1 MRQRPAPGSS
11 VSSVLGISAFYHD
24 AAAAVVRD
32 GEIVAAAQEERFSR
46 RKHDPSFPRDAAE
59 YCLREADL
67 RVDDL
72 SAVAFYEKP
81 WIKFERILMT
91 SLAAAPRGVRPF
103 LRAMPLWLKQKL
115 WTHRVIREELG
126 WEGEIVFP
134 EHHESHAAS
143 AFAPSPFRRSAFLTL
158 DGVGEWATGSWGRA
172 RRKAPGS
179 GVEIRREL
187 RFPHSLGLLYSAF
200 TAYLGFRVNSGEY
213 KMMGL
218 APYGDPVYRDRI
230 LKEVV
235 DLRLDGS
242 LRLELDFFRYHRGLR
257 MTSRRF
263 HELFGGPPREPGG
276 EITPRH
282 MDLARSIQAVTEE
295 AVLRMARHVREETG
309 EENLCMAGGV
319 ALNSV
324 ANGELARSDLYD
336 RVWIQPAA
344 GDAGGAVGAAFVGW
358 RRLAGGEEP
367 PHLRRD
373 RGGDGQ
379 RASLLGPA
387 FAPDRIAGW
396 LEREGIPHDRRGG
409 EGAVQVAAD
418 HLAAGRVVGWF
429 SGRMEYGP
437 RALGSRSILA
447 DPRDPEMQSVLNR
460 KIKGRESF
468 RPFAPSCLVEDAAE
482 WFEAEEACPY
492 MLRVVPVREER
503 LRPPTPEEEGAE
515 GLERLRVTL
524 SEIPAVTHV
533 DGTSRIQTVDRR
545 DHPRF
550 HALLRAFRE
559 RTGCGM
565 VVNTSFNRSGE
576 PIVCTPEDAYRCFMG
591 TGMDV
596 LVLEDCVLRKGEQP
610 ESPEETAVEG
620 PDRGTGPGEA
630 AWG

>member
-1 MRQRPAPGSS
+1 MTT
-11 VSSVLGISAFYHD
+11 VLGISAFYHD

-46 RKHDPSFPRDAAE
+46 RKHDPSFPRSAAE
-59 YCLREADL
+59 YCLREADV

-91 SLAAAPRGVRPF
+91 FLASAPRGLRAF

-115 WTHRVIREELG
+115 WIHRVIRDELG
-126 WEGEIVFP
+126 WEGDIVFP

-143 AFAPSPFRRSAFLTL
+143 AFAPSPFRRAAFLTL

-172 RRKAPGS
+172 ERRMPGS
-179 GVEIRREL
+179 GVAIRREL

-218 APYGDPVYRDRI
+218 APYGDPSYRDRI
-230 LKEVV
+230 LEEVV
-235 DLRLDGS
+235 DLRPDGS

-257 MTSRRF
+257 MTSGRF
-263 HELFGGPPREPGG
+263 HELFGGPPREPDG
-276 EITPRH
+276 ELTRRH
-282 MDLARSIQAVTEE
+282 MDLARSIQAVAEE
-295 AVLRMARHVREETG
+295 AIFRMARHVHEETG

-324 ANGELARSDLYD
+324 ANGKLARSDLFD
-336 RVWIQPAA
+336 RIWIQPAA
-344 GDAGGAVGAAFVGW
+344 GDAGGAVGAAFVAW
-358 RRLAGGEEP
+358 RRLAGEEDP
-367 PHLRRD
+367 PHLQRE
-373 RGGDGQ
+373 GAADGQ

-387 FAPDRIAGW
+387 FAPERIGAW
-396 LEREGIPHDRRGG
+396 LGREGIPHERPGP
-409 EGAVQVAAD
+409 EGAVQAAAD
-418 HLAAGRVVGWF
+418 HLADGRVVGWF

-437 RALGSRSILA
+437 RALGSRSILG

-468 RPFAPSCLVEDAAE
+468 RPFAPSCLREDAAD
-482 WFEAEEACPY
+482 WFETEEACPY

-503 LRPPTPEEEGAE
+503 LRSPTPEERAVE
-515 GLERLRVTL
+515 GLDRLRLNL
-524 SEIPAVTHV
+524 SEVPAVTHV
-533 DGTSRIQTVDRR
+533 DGTSRVQTVDRH

-550 HALLRAFRE
+550 HSLLRAFKD

-565 VVNTSFNRSGE
+565 LVNTSFNRSGE
-576 PIVCTPEDAYRCFMG
+576 PIVCTPEDAYRCFMD
-591 TGMDV
+591 TEMDL
-596 LVLEDCVLRKGEQP
+596 LVLEDCVLRKEEQP
-610 ESPEETAVEG
+610 EPAGEATVEG

>member
-1 MRQRPAPGSS
+1 M
-11 VSSVLGISAFYHD
+11 SSVLGISAFYHD

-46 RKHDPSFPRDAAE
+46 RKHDPSFPRNAAE
-59 YCLREADL
+59 YCLREAGLGVNDL
-67 RVDDL
+67 A
-72 SAVAFYEKP
+72 AVAFYEKP

-91 SLAAAPRGVRPF
+91 SLASAPRGVRAF
-103 LRAMPLWLKQKL
+103 LRAMPPWLKQKL
-115 WTHRVIREELG
+115 WTHRVLREELG
-126 WEGEIVFP
+126 WDGEIVFP
-134 EHHESHAAS
+134 EHHESHAVS
-143 AFAPSPFRRSAFLTL
+143 AFAPSPFRRAAFLTL
-158 DGVGEWATGSWGRA
+158 DGVGEWTTGSWGRA
-172 RRKAPGS
+172 ERGAAGS
-179 GVEIRREL
+179 GVEMRREL

-218 APYGDPVYRDRI
+218 APYGDPTYRDRI
-230 LKEVV
+230 LEEVV
-235 DLRLDGS
+235 DLGPDGS
-242 LRLELDFFRYHRGLR
+242 LRLEMDFFRYHRGLE

-263 HELFGGPPREPGG
+263 HDLFGGPPRDPEG
-276 EITPRH
+276 EITRRH
-282 MDLARSIQAVTEE
+282 MHLARSIQAVAEE
-295 AVLRMARHVREETG
+295 AIFRMARHVREETG

-324 ANGELARSDLYD
+324 ANGKLARSGLFD

-344 GDAGGAVGAAFVGW
+344 GDAGGAVGAAFVAW
-358 RRLAGGEEP
+358 RRLADAEP
-367 PHLRRD
+367 PHLGGD

-379 RASLLGPA
+379 RASLLGPS
-387 FAPDRIAGW
+387 FAPDRIAAW
-396 LEREGIPHDRRGG
+396 LHREGVPHDRPGPD
-409 EGAVQVAAD
+409 GAVQAAAD
-418 HLAAGRVVGWF
+418 HLAEGRVVGWF

-468 RPFAPSCLVEDAAE
+468 RPFAPSCLREDAAE
-482 WFEAEEACPY
+482 WFETDGECPY

-503 LRPPTPEEEGAE
+503 LRPLTPEEGAVEGF
-515 GLERLRVTL
+515 ERLRV
-524 SEIPAVTHV
+524 SRSPVPAVTHV
-533 DGTSRIQTVDRR
+533 DGTSRVQTVDRR

-550 HALLRAFRE
+550 HSLLRAFRD

-565 VVNTSFNRSGE
+565 LVNTSFNRSGE

-591 TGMDV
+591 TEMDV
-596 LVLEDCVLRKGEQP
+596 LVLEDCVLTKEDQP
-610 ESPEETAVEG
+610 ERAAETAVAG
-620 PDRGTGPGEA
+620 HDRGTGPAEA